1 MNGDERTTAGTAVT
15 TEAGRPAWRR
25 VARRVLPPLFSVA
38 IVVAV
43 FWYFLPQFTSIS
55 AVWVSIQS
63 MTALQIITLA
73 LLALWNQ
80 VTYFVVN
87 VSTMPGLTYR

>member
-1 MNGDERTTAGTAVT
+1 MNGDSNSQAVIAGAD
-15 TEAGRPAWRR
+15 RPAWRR

-55 AVWVSIQS
+55 AVWVSIRS
-63 MTALQIITLA
+63 MTGCRSSPSPCWRCGTRSAT
-73 LLALWNQ
+73 
-80 VTYFVVN
+80 
-87 VSTMPGLTYR
+87 SS